1 MTDTPYL
8 RAYLSGY
15 ADGEGCFCVTFTK
28 SRRYKN
34 GWDIRPS
41 FSVSQNADRAE
52 VLLMFQQLFGCGA
65 IRPDR
70 SDKTIKYETRSI
82 SDIALKII
90 PHFQQYPL
98 LSGKRREFESF
109 AAIVQLLY
117 EGKHLT
123 PDGFAAVLVLA
134 SALNAGSKK
143 RYVREEIGSDIGLA
157 DKGIVYAA
165 GNSDAH
171 EVPACTKGV
180 TT

>member
-15 ADGEGCFCVTFTK
+15 ADGEGCFCVTFTR
-28 SRRYKN
+28 SCRYKN
-34 GWDIRPS
+34 GWDIRPG

-70 SDKTIKYETRSI
+70 SDKTVKYESRSI
-82 SDIALKII
+82 SDLATRVI
-90 PHFQQYPL
+90 PHFERYPL
-98 LSGKRREFESF
+98 LSGKRKEFESF
-109 AAIVQLLY
+109 AAIVKLLHA
-117 EGKHLT
+117 GVHLT
-123 PDGFAAVLVLA
+123 PEGFATVVQLA
-134 SALNAGSKK
+134 ATLNADSKK
-143 RYVREEIGSDIGLA
+143 RYLRHEIGFA
-157 DKGIVYAA
+157 DKGIVYAP
-165 GNSDAH
+165 GNREAH

>member
-1 MTDTPYL
+1 MIDTPYL

-28 SRRYKN
+28 SRRYRN

-52 VLLMFQQLFGCGA
+52 VLLMFQQAFGCGA

-90 PHFQQYPL
+90 PHFQEYPL
-98 LSGKRREFESF
+98 LSGKKKEFESF

-117 EGKHLT
+117 DGKHLT
-123 PDGFAAVLVLA
+123 PDGFAEVLVLA
-134 SALNAGSKK
+134 SLLNAGSRK
-143 RYVREEIGSDIGLA
+143 RYAREEIGMA

>member
-1 MTDTPYL
+1 MIDTPYL

-28 SRRYKN
+28 SSRYKN

-82 SDIALKII
+82 SDIVFKII

-98 LSGKRREFESF
+98 LSGKRKEFESF
-109 AAIVQLLY
+109 AAIVQLLH

-123 PDGFAAVLVLA
+123 PEGFADVLVLA

-143 RYVREEIGSDIGLA
+143 RYVRSEIGSA
-157 DKGIVYAA
+157 DKGIVYAT

>member
-1 MTDTPYL
+1 M
-8 RAYLSGY
+8 
-15 ADGEGCFCVTFTK
+15 
-28 SRRYKN
+28 
-34 GWDIRPS
+34 
-41 FSVSQNADRAE
+41 
-52 VLLMFQQLFGCGA
+52 
-65 IRPDR
+65 
-70 SDKTIKYETRSI
+70 
-82 SDIALKII
+82 
-90 PHFQQYPL
+90 
-98 LSGKRREFESF
+98 
-109 AAIVQLLY
+109 QLLY

-123 PDGFAAVLVLA
+123 PDGFAAVLALA

>member
-1 MTDTPYL
+1 MIDTPYL

-52 VLLMFQQLFGCGA
+52 VLLMFQQVFGCGA

-90 PHFQQYPL
+90 PHFQDYPL
-98 LSGKRREFESF
+98 LSGKKKEFESF

-117 EGKHLT
+117 DGKHLT
-123 PDGFAAVLVLA
+123 PSGFAEVLVLA
-134 SALNAGSKK
+134 SLLNAGSKK
-143 RYVREEIGSDIGLA
+143 RYMREEIGMA

>member
-1 MTDTPYL
+1 
-8 RAYLSGY
+8 
-15 ADGEGCFCVTFTK
+15 
-28 SRRYKN
+28 
-34 GWDIRPS
+34 
-41 FSVSQNADRAE
+41 
-52 VLLMFQQLFGCGA
+52 MFQQVFGCGA

-90 PHFQQYPL
+90 PHFQAYPL
-98 LSGKRREFESF
+98 LSGKRKEFESF

-117 EGKHLT
+117 DGKHLT
-123 PDGFAAVLVLA
+123 ADGFADILILA
-134 SALNAGSKK
+134 SSLNAGSKK
-143 RYVREEIGSDIGLA
+143 RYVRSEIGMA

>member
-28 SRRYKN
+28 SCRYKN
-34 GWDIRPS
+34 GWNIRPS

-52 VLLMFQQLFGCGA
+52 VLLMFQQVFGCGA

-98 LSGKRREFESF
+98 LSSKRKEFESF
-109 AAIVQLLY
+109 EAIVQLLY
-117 EGKHLT
+117 EGRHLT
-123 PDGFAAVLVLA
+123 PEGFAKVLVLA

-143 RYVREEIGSDIGLA
+143 RYAREEIGMA